1 MEEEKKTCFIMMPI
15 SDVEGYEKGHFSRI
29 YDYLIKPACDTAG
42 FQPVRA
48 DDTSKANFIVIDILK
63 QILECDMAICDL
75 SSRNPNVFYELGI
88 RQAFNKKTILIK
100 DFRTQMPFD
109 IAGIRTI
116 NYNENLR
123 IDEVKK
129 SIPEIVKCIKETE
142 GANKNEVNSLIQLL
156 AIEPASIPQKIEL
169 SQDSNIILNAIR
181 DLDKRVNVITEIQ
194 KKSTEYIQ
202 LPNGEIVK
210 VGTTLYDNKAEIVG
224 VLQGDSNNSL
234 FLRGE
239 NDNKLFAVYKDDELG
254 QSLSEYPF

>member
-88 RQAFNKKTILIK
+88 RQACNKKTILIK